1 MLALENF
8 LCYDITSFTERKTL
22 TQTRRYIM
30 QALDYDA
37 LLRIVPAAF
46 AESEAEHLSDR
57 YTFINSYNV
66 VQQFAEHGYFPVSAF
81 QSFSTID
88 AEHGK
93 HIIKLRHASQL
104 DAKNAN
110 GVSELAI
117 DNSHNG
123 SSKLRLLIGI
133 YRKVCSNGLIAF
145 CAQGSYSEKHDV
157 LTLDSVNAGI
167 LQTIEQSLQ
176 VVERCEAMQAITLT
190 RQQAEVLAELVKIA
204 VYNDREIESSL
215 LLKPRRSYDVSQD
228 LWTVFNVI
236 QENVIKGGIES
247 KSIAHNKSKTR
258 PITQIDRSVNVNQMM
273 WQVADDML
281 EELA

>member
-1 MLALENF
+1 
-8 LCYDITSFTERKTL
+8 
-22 TQTRRYIM
+22 M
-30 QALDYDA
+30 QALDYDQ
-37 LLRIVPAAF
+37 LIRIVPAAF
-46 AESEAEHLSDR
+46 AQSEAEHLSDR

-81 QSFSTID
+81 QSFATID

-104 DAKNAN
+104 EAKNNN

-123 SSKLRLLIGI
+123 SSKLRLLCGI

-145 CAQGSYSEKHDV
+145 SAQGSYAEKHDV
-157 LTLDSVNAGI
+157 LTIESVDSGI
-167 LQTIEQSLQ
+167 LQTIEQSLE
-176 VVERCEAMQAITLT
+176 VVGRCESMQAVTLT
-190 RQQAEVLAELVKIA
+190 RSQAEVLAELVKIA
-204 VYNDREIESSL
+204 VYNDRDIESSL
-215 LLKPRRSYDVSQD
+215 LLKPRRSFDTALD

-236 QENVIKGGIES
+236 QENVIKGGIDS

-258 PITQIDRSVNVNQMM
+258 PITQIDRNVNVNQLM